1 MDILKISPEEFE
13 QLQRAFMG
21 GHTHA
26 NHNYVR
32 KILHD
37 VASYDFTSS
46 YPSVMVLEKFPM
58 SPAFKVDHP
67 VSQEEFSRLVRDKCC
82 MFDLELWDVFPK
94 LHWEHPLSRSKCQVA
109 ENYVLD
115 NGRIVMADHIRT
127 TCTEQDLKTYL
138 EFYTWGK
145 YEISNLVYYEK
156 QYLPHNFVMAILE
169 LYKRKTILKGVEG
182 EELNYM
188 ISKNM
193 ANAAFGMIVTNPVRE
208 TIEYLEHEYVTTK
221 PELIEAIE
229 QYNNSKKRFLFFPWG
244 VWVTAYARRNLFTGI
259 KEVGNDFIYSD
270 TDSIKLLNHS
280 AHKQYFDDYNDNI
293 IKKINDA
300 AAYHKIDPSE
310 FSPLNRNG
318 EPQTIGLWDFEG
330 IYDDFKTLGAKRY
343 LVRKGD
349 RHTLT
354 LAGANKTKAMKWLLD
369 TGHPFENFDDQMEIP
384 PAHSGRLTL
393 TYIDYPTEGD
403 LVDYTGIPYHYKELS
418 SVHMENSEYTL
429 SMSDAFL
436 KYLKGEI
443 ELE

>member
-1 MDILKISPEEFE
+1 M
-13 QLQRAFMG
+13 
-21 GHTHA
+21 
-26 NHNYVR
+26 
-32 KILHD
+32 
-37 VASYDFTSS
+37 
-46 YPSVMVLEKFPM
+46 
-58 SPAFKVDHP
+58 
-67 VSQEEFSRLVRDKCC
+67 
-82 MFDLELWDVFPK
+82 
-94 LHWEHPLSRSKCQVA
+94 
-109 ENYVLD
+109 
-115 NGRIVMADHIRT
+115 
-127 TCTEQDLKTYL
+127 
-138 EFYTWGK
+138 
-145 YEISNLVYYEK
+145 
-156 QYLPHNFVMAILE
+156 
-169 LYKRKTILKGVEG
+169 
-182 EELNYM
+182 
-188 ISKNM
+188 
-193 ANAAFGMIVTNPVRE
+193 
-208 TIEYLEHEYVTTK
+208 
-221 PELIEAIE
+221 
-229 QYNNSKKRFLFFPWG
+229 
-244 VWVTAYARRNLFTGI
+244 
-259 KEVGNDFIYSD
+259 
-270 TDSIKLLNHS
+270 LNHS

-330 IYDDFKTLGAKRY
+330 VYDDFKTLGAKRY

-354 LAGANKTKAMKWLLD
+354 LAGANKTKAMKWLLE